1 MLRNLPL
8 KSKTFSIVSLLAAFG
23 EALYAPVPRFNEEK
37 LTKAPVIS
45 ILLPS
50 SS

>member
-1 MLRNLPL
+1 MSRNLPL
-8 KSKTFSIVSLLAAFG
+8 KLKTFSTVDLLAAFF
-23 EALYAPVPRFNEEK
+23 EALDAPVPRFNEEK